1 MAIDRGR
8 FLTRFA
14 IALSDR
20 LLRHSWAQL
29 SAAER
34 VVVLVDCVEREV
46 HNGGFHQFYF
56 NSAGDCATETPAALR
71 AIGACRVAA
80 IVEQANA
87 LFPGGAPPVDRSE
100 RQRVLDE
107 IDPGLHVFDHLDRA
121 FHAYPDD
128 ILTLV
133 YDFVVAH
140 RDQIRDA

>member
-20 LLRHSWAQL
+20 LFRHPWAEL
-29 SAAER
+29 SPAEC
-34 VVVLVDCVEREV
+34 VVVLVDRVEREV
-46 HNGGFHQFYF
+46 NNGGFHQFYF

-71 AIGACRVAA
+71 AIGAYQVAA
-80 IVEQANA
+80 VVEQANA

-107 IDPGLHVFDHLDRA
+107 IDPDITIFNEFDRR
-121 FHAYPDD
+121 FYAYPDD
-128 ILTLV
+128 VLTLV
-133 YDFVVAH
+133 YEFVVAR
-140 RDQIRDA
+140 RDQIRGA